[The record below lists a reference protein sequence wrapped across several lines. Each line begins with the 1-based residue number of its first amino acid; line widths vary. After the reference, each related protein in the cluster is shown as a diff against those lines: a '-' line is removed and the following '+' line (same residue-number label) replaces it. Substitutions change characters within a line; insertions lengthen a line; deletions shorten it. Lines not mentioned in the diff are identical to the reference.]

1 MHATPRNIHALVRI
15 LKAPSDPPS
24 ADGPLK
30 IDIANDAWLDASFG
44 AVKKAEVLVE
54 WLLGALGRDGKRSAV
69 IHRQYFLGWLTG
81 YDRASGNGP
90 LSNPKYWSLPQQTLS
105 SSVSSVRPLKTW
117 LIPLLH
123 RTNLAGM
130 VKELIIT
137 FRTSATLTSVG
148 YMYLRV
154 PCSQY
159 YGRRPRKE
167 WEWMVYW
174 NASLPYWAFVD
185 PGAEALGTFG
195 NKKKLYTGF
204 LSIHMSHWIR
214 TLSPSVGSQFFSTH
228 PSREDPSS
236 KTPKKL
242 YETLYRAGVDTLF
255 SCRRLQAASRH
266 ILGCALARGCGLRL
280 QYPTMPLFC
289 TPWCSESLPDN
300 AFLRASEVY
309 VLLMYVPPEYFT
321 RTSRTELVKRAV
333 SGDVA
338 ICSVLLGANDGGD
351 VDSPQLA
358 DGGCDMD
365 IDKESGSEVHM
376 FRELCVR
383 HLTIFRAFLYRI
395 GQFMNGLGYTTSC
408 AYVEHLLQPPR
419 SSALSSDALTEKTLN
434 LVAVSA
440 LQLST
445 LLRAQNPEAVMEAIK
460 ILNCLLLLGHPPTY
474 CHQER
479 GHGNANLSD
488 LLLSDLSN
496 V

>member
-24 ADGPLK
+24 ADGSLK
-30 IDIANDAWLDASFG
+30 IDIANDARLDASFG

-54 WLLGALGRDGKRSAV
+54 WLLGALGRDGKR
-69 IHRQYFLGWLTG
+69 
-81 YDRASGNGP
+81 ASGNGP
-90 LSNPKYWSLPQQTLS
+90 LSNPKYWSLPQRTLS

-154 PCSQY
+154 PCSPY
-159 YGRRPRKE
+159 YGRRPGKE

-174 NASLPYWAFVD
+174 NASLPCWAFVD

-255 SCRRLQAASRH
+255 SVEGFKQPPDTFLDALSRAAADYGFNILPCLFSARLGAVNRCRTTLFYVQAR
-266 ILGCALARGCGLRL
+266 
-280 QYPTMPLFC
+280 
-289 TPWCSESLPDN
+289 
-300 AFLRASEVY
+300 
-309 VLLMYVPPEYFT
+309 T
-321 RTSRTELVKRAV
+321 REE
-333 SGDVA
+333 G
-338 ICSVLLGANDGGD
+338 GANDGGD

-376 FRELCVR
+376 FRELCVP

-434 LVAVSA
+434 LVAFQRFS
-440 LQLST
+440 
-445 LLRAQNPEAVMEAIK
+445 
-460 ILNCLLLLGHPPTY
+460 Y
-474 CHQER
+474 
-479 GHGNANLSD
+479 
-488 LLLSDLSN
+488 LLSFALRIPRRRWRPSRY
-496 V
+496 